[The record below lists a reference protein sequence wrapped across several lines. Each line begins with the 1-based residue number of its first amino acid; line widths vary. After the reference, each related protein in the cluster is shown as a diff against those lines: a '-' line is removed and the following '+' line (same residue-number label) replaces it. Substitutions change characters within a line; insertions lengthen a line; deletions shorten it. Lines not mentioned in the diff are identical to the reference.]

1 MSAVTTPAD
10 PPAAAPATPPPSPVR
25 IRRRS
30 GWRSPYAWIVWLG
43 VGFFLVNLGGLI
55 ASVVVNSFGTR
66 WFGTWLPEG
75 FTTDWYKQ
83 AWDEF
88 SLGQVLWVTFEVAV
102 AVVLIAL
109 LIGVP
114 AAYALARRHF
124 PGKRLVMLLILLPVL
139 LPPITYGIPLATVLY
154 KFHFAG
160 TLSGIIAANL
170 VPALPFVVLVMT
182 PFIEQIDTNI
192 ESAARM
198 CGAKTRQVFARVLV
212 PLLIPGIL
220 AAGILVLVRT
230 VAMFEL
236 TFLVSGPTSETP
248 LIVALYAAA
257 FTPGIR
263 AAQAVDSMAVL
274 YMLLSAILLVI
285 ALSFINPTQIVAQV
299 KEEAA
304 AE

>member
-1 MSAVTTPAD
+1 MSTVTTPAST
-10 PPAAAPATPPPSPVR
+10 AAPAPPPSPVR

-55 ASVVVNSFGTR
+55 ASVVVNSFATR
-66 WFGTWLPEG
+66 WFGTWLPQG
-75 FTTDWYKQ
+75 FTNHWYAQ
-83 AWDEF
+83 AWNEF
-88 SLGQVLWVTFEVAV
+88 GLGQVLWVTFEVAM

-109 LIGVP
+109 VIGVP

-124 PGKRLVMLLILLPVL
+124 PGKRAVMLLILLPVL

-160 TLSGIIAANL
+160 TITGIIMANL

-198 CGAKTRQVFARVLV
+198 CGAKTRQVFTRVLV

-274 YMLLSAILLVI
+274 YMLLSAVLLLI
-285 ALSFINPTQIVAQV
+285 ALTFINPTQIVAQV

>member
-1 MSAVTTPAD
+1 MTVIS
-10 PPAAAPATPPPSPVR
+10 PPAHHAAPPKRGGRGTRP
-25 IRRRS
+25 RS
-30 GWRSPYAWIVWLG
+30 GWRSPYAWLVWGG
-43 VGFFLVNLGGLI
+43 VAFFLVNLGALI
-55 ASVVVNSFGTR
+55 ASVVMNSFAQR
-66 WFGTWLPEG
+66 WFGTWLPDG
-75 FTTDWYKQ
+75 FTTQWYGN
-83 AWDEF
+83 AWREF
-88 SLGQVLWVTFEVAV
+88 SLGQVLWVTFEVAA
-102 AVVLIAL
+102 AVVLISL
-109 LIGVP
+109 VLGVP
-114 AAYALARRHF
+114 AAYALARRRF
-124 PGKRLVMLLILLPVL
+124 PGKKVVMLLILLPVL

-160 TLSGIIAANL
+160 TLVGVIAANL

-198 CGAKTRQVFARVLV
+198 CGARTRQVFTRVLV

-236 TFLVSGPTSETP
+236 TFLVAGSESQT
-248 LIVALYAAA
+248 LIVSLYSAA

-263 AAQAVDSMAVL
+263 AAQAIDAMAVL
-274 YMLLSAILLVI
+274 YTLLSAFLLVI
-285 ALSFINPTQIVAQV
+285 ALMFINPTQIVAQV

-304 AE
+304 RE

>member
-1 MSAVTTPAD
+1 MSAVTAPPV
-10 PPAAAPATPPPSPVR
+10 PPAPAPAPTPVR

-43 VGFFLVNLGGLI
+43 VGFFLVNLGALI
-55 ASVVVNSFGTR
+55 ASVVVNSFATR
-66 WFGTWLPEG
+66 WFGTWLPAG
-75 FTTDWYKQ
+75 FTTHWYAQ
-83 AWDEF
+83 AWNEF
-88 SLGQVLWVTFEVAV
+88 GLGQVLWVTFEVAV

-109 LIGVP
+109 VIGVP
-114 AAYALARRHF
+114 AAYALARRQF
-124 PGKRLVMLLILLPVL
+124 PGKRVVMLLILLPVL

-160 TLSGIIAANL
+160 TITGIIMANL

-198 CGAKTRQVFARVLV
+198 CGARTRQVFTRVLV

-285 ALSFINPTQIVAQV
+285 ALTFINPTQIVAQV